1 MSEPILRTLM
11 QLFALISDIGNINE
25 ISSREMDVV
34 KSFLSRHLNSEL
46 IEKYLRI
53 FEEYLDLFINKEAI
67 KERTEKDDIPTLKA
81 LRIKR
86 ICEGINKELRQ
97 KQKIYIVIQLI
108 DFISQGKEI
117 TENELDFLMVVALAL
132 KVPENEYKNIKSFI
146 IDSVS
151 SIHEK
156 DKILLINSNP
166 TTKYRKIKHIS
177 NPNLSGELIFLNI
190 TSVKTFILR
199 YTGDKNLFL
208 NGQHIFPRQTYL
220 FDNGST
226 IKGQGLN
233 TLYYSEV
240 FDYFNDSRSES
251 KISLTASDLT
261 FRFADSEN
269 GIQNFNFY
277 EESGQLV
284 GILGVSGTGKS
295 TLLNLL
301 NGNLKPQTGKIL
313 INGYDLNN
321 AKEKEK
327 LIGVIGYI
335 PQDDL
340 LIEELTVYQNLIF
353 NARLCLSNFSD
364 VRIRKIVNR
373 IMVDLDLWEVRDLK
387 VGNPLD
393 KVISGGQRKRI
404 NIALELIREPYIL
417 FVDEPTSGLSSVDSE
432 VVINLLKEQ
441 TYKGKLVIINIHQ
454 PCSDLYKLFDKII
467 ILDKGGYQIFY
478 GNPNEAVVYFKTHSK
493 QANPDEDQ
501 CTKCGNINADQVL
514 QTVEAKIVDEHGKL
528 TKTRKV
534 TPEEWSKLFIEN
546 IIDQPRVAQVHQKR
560 LPENFY
566 SIPGRIKQMGIFF
579 TRDLLSKLANRQYIL
594 ISLFGSPL
602 LALLLGYFT
611 RYAKGDSY
619 KFIENDNLTAYLF
632 MCVITSLFLGLIIS
646 SEEILKD
653 RKILKRES
661 FLNLSWFS
669 YINSKIILIF
679 LISAIQTISFIL
691 VGNSILAIKGMTFQY
706 WFILF
711 TTSCCANLIGLNLS
725 SALNSVITIYILIPF
740 IIIPQLLF
748 SGVLVKY
755 EKLHT
760 GKNASSEYVPLI
772 GELMPARW
780 SFEALVVGQ
789 FKNNKYEKRFFPYDM
804 KISQNEWY
812 SSFLLRDLK
821 IDLQECLVSKTFDEK
836 VKNNLGKLDFY
847 IRQMFDKAGYEF
859 PEELSSALMEESL
872 NLKAFEQIGEY
883 LDLLEMDFRVNKR
896 EAWNSKD
903 SLVNTIVINDIE
915 KEKLLRLR
923 TDYTNNGL
931 VRFVLNEEMIEKS
944 IQTPKRI
951 IQKFEPVFKAPVTK
965 NGRSHFCAPYKMMGA
980 MKIDTFIFNMIVIWL
995 VSVLL
1000 YLALYFNLLRRVIS
1014 KSENPTRRK
1023 SGSGFLIIQDISSW

>member
-295 TLLNLL
+295 TS
-301 NGNLKPQTGKIL
+301 
-313 INGYDLNN
+313 
-321 AKEKEK
+321 
-327 LIGVIGYI
+327 
-335 PQDDL
+335 
-340 LIEELTVYQNLIF
+340 
-353 NARLCLSNFSD
+353 C
-364 VRIRKIVNR
+364 
-373 IMVDLDLWEVRDLK
+373 
-387 VGNPLD
+387 
-393 KVISGGQRKRI
+393 
-404 NIALELIREPYIL
+404 
-417 FVDEPTSGLSSVDSE
+417 
-432 VVINLLKEQ
+432 
-441 TYKGKLVIINIHQ
+441 
-454 PCSDLYKLFDKII
+454 
-467 ILDKGGYQIFY
+467 
-478 GNPNEAVVYFKTHSK
+478 
-493 QANPDEDQ
+493 PD
-501 CTKCGNINADQVL
+501 
-514 QTVEAKIVDEHGKL
+514 
-528 TKTRKV
+528 
-534 TPEEWSKLFIEN
+534 
-546 IIDQPRVAQVHQKR
+546 
-560 LPENFY
+560 
-566 SIPGRIKQMGIFF
+566 
-579 TRDLLSKLANRQYIL
+579 
-594 ISLFGSPL
+594 
-602 LALLLGYFT
+602 
-611 RYAKGDSY
+611 
-619 KFIENDNLTAYLF
+619 
-632 MCVITSLFLGLIIS
+632 
-646 SEEILKD
+646 
-653 RKILKRES
+653 
-661 FLNLSWFS
+661 
-669 YINSKIILIF
+669 
-679 LISAIQTISFIL
+679 
-691 VGNSILAIKGMTFQY
+691 
-706 WFILF
+706 
-711 TTSCCANLIGLNLS
+711 
-725 SALNSVITIYILIPF
+725 
-740 IIIPQLLF
+740 
-748 SGVLVKY
+748 
-755 EKLHT
+755 
-760 GKNASSEYVPLI
+760 
-772 GELMPARW
+772 
-780 SFEALVVGQ
+780 
-789 FKNNKYEKRFFPYDM
+789 
-804 KISQNEWY
+804 
-812 SSFLLRDLK
+812 
-821 IDLQECLVSKTFDEK
+821 
-836 VKNNLGKLDFY
+836 
-847 IRQMFDKAGYEF
+847 
-859 PEELSSALMEESL
+859 
-872 NLKAFEQIGEY
+872 
-883 LDLLEMDFRVNKR
+883 
-896 EAWNSKD
+896 
-903 SLVNTIVINDIE
+903 
-915 KEKLLRLR
+915 
-923 TDYTNNGL
+923 
-931 VRFVLNEEMIEKS
+931 
-944 IQTPKRI
+944 
-951 IQKFEPVFKAPVTK
+951 
-965 NGRSHFCAPYKMMGA
+965 
-980 MKIDTFIFNMIVIWL
+980 
-995 VSVLL
+995 
-1000 YLALYFNLLRRVIS
+1000 
-1014 KSENPTRRK
+1014 
-1023 SGSGFLIIQDISSW
+1023 